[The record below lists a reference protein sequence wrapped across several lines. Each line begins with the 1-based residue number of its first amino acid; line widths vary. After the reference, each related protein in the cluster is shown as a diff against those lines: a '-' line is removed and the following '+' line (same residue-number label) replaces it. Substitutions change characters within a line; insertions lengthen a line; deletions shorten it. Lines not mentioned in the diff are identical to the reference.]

1 MGDLITAIG
10 LVFVIEGLIYALAPG
25 VMKRMA
31 AMASGMEESQ
41 LRIAGLAAAAFGV
54 VVVWLIRG

>member
-25 VMKRMA
+25 AMKRMA

>member
-10 LVFVIEGLIYALAPG
+10 LVFVIEGLIYAAAPSA
-25 VMKRMA
+25 MKRMA
-31 AMASGMEESQ
+31 ATASGMGESQ
-41 LRIAGLAAAAFGV
+41 LRLAGLAAAAFGL